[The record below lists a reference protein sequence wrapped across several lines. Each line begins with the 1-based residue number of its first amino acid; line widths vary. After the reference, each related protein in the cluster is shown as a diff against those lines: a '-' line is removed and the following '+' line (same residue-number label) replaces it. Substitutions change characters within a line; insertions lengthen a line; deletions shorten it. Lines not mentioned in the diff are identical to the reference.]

1 LSGGE
6 GPSTSKTPA
15 KRAKYYQ
22 KYRRDWEKDVELA
35 GWLRQGKTNTE
46 AFCTVCNKAI
56 NIGST
61 GKQILLRHKESAVHL
76 KLSKSAKKQPTLTS
90 MSSFKKTSSLEE
102 AVKKADIHLAAY
114 VAEHNISYNAI
125 DHLPKLI
132 KEICPDSEIA
142 KQIQCGRTKCSTIV
156 KNVIGKQNE
165 LDVRSI
171 LQTKKFS
178 IIIDESTDRSCTK
191 HLAIVCRYFDDE
203 SKR

>member
-1 LSGGE
+1 
-6 GPSTSKTPA
+6 
-15 KRAKYYQ
+15 
-22 KYRRDWEKDVELA
+22 
-35 GWLRQGKTNTE
+35 
-46 AFCTVCNKAI
+46 
-56 NIGST
+56 
-61 GKQILLRHKESAVHL
+61 
-76 KLSKSAKKQPTLTS
+76 